1 MAAPRRPSCGRGS
14 ASTPPSSAGWRGR
27 TLARAYASADVFLFC
42 SRTDTYGQAI
52 VEAGASGL
60 PAIAVAEGGPAAL
73 VENRHT
79 GMLCRPDPDHLA
91 GTLLQLASSPLLRRH
106 LGASAVRAARA
117 RSWERALDQLA
128 AGYRRALGEP
138 AAESGRQG
146 FAQAA

>member
-1 MAAPRRPSCGRGS
+1 M
-14 ASTPPSSAGWRGR
+14 
-27 TLARAYASADVFLFC
+27 V
-42 SRTDTYGQAI
+42 

-60 PAIAVAEGGPAAL
+60 PVVAVAEGGPAAL

-128 AGYRRALGEP
+128 AGYRRALDEP
-138 AAESGRQG
+138 VAGAARQG